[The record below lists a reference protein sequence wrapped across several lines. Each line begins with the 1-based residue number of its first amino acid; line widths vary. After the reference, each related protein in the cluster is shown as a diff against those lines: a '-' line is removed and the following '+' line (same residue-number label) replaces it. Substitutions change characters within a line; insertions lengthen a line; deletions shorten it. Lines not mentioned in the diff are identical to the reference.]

1 MQFMHTEI
9 YVIYLTWPADHEWTH
24 RGLLD
29 KKNYWGW
36 NMDEID
42 FKGKIVLVVGAH
54 PDDNDFGAGAT
65 VAKAAIEG
73 AEVIYL
79 IATTGQRGSSAE
91 TMTPERLSD
100 IRKKEQEDAARVLGV
115 REVHF
120 LNYVDGELIP
130 DIRLKEQVVIHIR
143 RFRPDM
149 VFTMDPSFYYFKD
162 FGFVNHSDHRAI
174 GEATLDAC
182 YPLARDLLSFPE
194 HPKAGLSPHKVK
206 EILLHSFVPE
216 NANFFVDV
224 TDTYD
229 IKIRA
234 LSLHQSQVSDMPKLE
249 KRIRDRAEAAGRLA
263 GCRFAEAFVR
273 LHLPE

>member
-1 MQFMHTEI
+1 M
-9 YVIYLTWPADHEWTH
+9 V
-24 RGLLD
+24 
-29 KKNYWGW
+29 
-36 NMDEID
+36 MDMNEID
-42 FKGKIVLVVGAH
+42 FKGKTVLVVGAH

-65 VAKAAIEG
+65 VAKAAREE

-79 IATTGQRGSSAE
+79 IATTGQRGSSDE
-91 TMTPERLSD
+91 TMSPGRLSD
-100 IRKKEQEDAARVLGV
+100 IRKKEQEAAARVLGV
-115 REVHF
+115 RGVHF
-120 LNYVDGELIP
+120 LDYVDGELIP
-130 DIRLKEQVVIHIR
+130 DIRLKEQVVTYIR
-143 RFRPDM
+143 RYKPDL

-194 HPKAGLSPHKVK
+194 NMKAGLKPHKVK

-216 NANFFVDV
+216 NANFYVDV
-224 TDTYD
+224 TDTFD
-229 IKIRA
+229 IKIKA
-234 LSLHQSQVSDMPKLE
+234 LSLHKSQVPDMQKVE

-263 GCRFAEAFVR
+263 GCRYAEAFVR

>member
-1 MQFMHTEI
+1 MDKGI

-29 KKNYWGW
+29 QKNYWGW

-79 IATTGQRGSSAE
+79 IATTGQRGSSEE

-143 RFRPDM
+143 RFRPYM
-149 VFTMDPSFYYFKD
+149 VFTMDPTFTSRT
-162 FGFVNHSDHRAI
+162 SA
-174 GEATLDAC
+174 
-182 YPLARDLLSFPE
+182 S
-194 HPKAGLSPHKVK
+194 
-206 EILLHSFVPE
+206 
-216 NANFFVDV
+216 
-224 TDTYD
+224 
-229 IKIRA
+229 
-234 LSLHQSQVSDMPKLE
+234 
-249 KRIRDRAEAAGRLA
+249 
-263 GCRFAEAFVR
+263 
-273 LHLPE
+273 